1 MYPFAPF
8 KPAGPYFMDAGK
20 ELAESGQLLIYLT
33 AELNLDGGAL
43 SESGAQIRN
52 AGDCLV
58 RAGKSMQL
66 KVGNRL
72 VAGKIREAVTCMRT
86 VLVKLQLAVEEAKMD
101 DTPVLARNIG
111 AFVCDFVC
119 VFSINESIPW

>member
-1 MYPFAPF
+1 MYPFAPC

-20 ELAESGQLLIYLT
+20 ELAWSGYFLSALT
-33 AELNLDGGAL
+33 TELNLYGGAL

-72 VAGKIREAVTCMRT
+72 VAGKIREAVTCMKT